1 VRLQDFWYSL
11 PGHFIAQTP
20 LPNRQESRL
29 LVYNRTNDG
38 IQHARF
44 FELQKY
50 LLPGDLLVINT
61 TRVIPARIYARKK
74 SGGKAEILLLNKLD
88 STRWEVLVGGKNI
101 GLGKELVITDKLNG
115 RIIAELDGA
124 QRVMEFS
131 APLEPMLL
139 EIGHTP
145 LPPYIHEKLDD
156 PERYQTIYARE
167 SGSAAAP
174 TAGLHFTPELLRDL
188 AVFGVEFAEVT
199 LHVGLDTFA
208 PVVEE
213 NIEDHKIH
221 SEWCE
226 ITAEN
231 AEKINTAIKSRR
243 RVIAVGTTTARTLET
258 AAQGEVVSV
267 FSGQTELFITPGY
280 RFRIVNAMITNFH
293 LPGST
298 LLMMVSAFAGRENIL
313 ACYQE
318 AIARQYRFYSF
329 GDAMLIL

>member
-1 VRLQDFWYSL
+1 MRLQDFWYSL

>member
-1 VRLQDFWYSL
+1 MRLQDFWYSL
-11 PGHFIAQTP
+11 PGHLIAQTP

-29 LVYNRTNDG
+29 LAYNRASNE

-44 FELQKY
+44 FELQRF
-50 LLPGDLLVINT
+50 LLPGDVLVINT
-61 TRVIPARIYARKK
+61 TRVIPSRIYARKK
-74 SGGKAEILLLNKLD
+74 SGGKAEILLLKKLD

-101 GLGKELVITDKLNG
+101 GLGKELIIKEKLTG
-115 RIIAELDGA
+115 RIMAELDGA

-131 APLEPMLL
+131 APLESMLS

-145 LPPYIHEKLDD
+145 LPPYIHEELDD
-156 PERYQTIYARE
+156 PERYQTIYARA

-174 TAGLHFTPELLRDL
+174 TAGLHFTPELMRDL
-188 AVFGVEFAEVT
+188 ADFGVEFAEIT
-199 LHVGLDTFA
+199 LHIGLDTFA

-213 NIEDHKIH
+213 KIEDHKIH

-231 AEKINTAIKSRR
+231 AERINMAIKSRR

-258 AAQGEVVSV
+258 AAQGEGVSA

-318 AIARQYRFYSF
+318 AIAQQYRFYSF
-329 GDAMLIL
+329 GDAMLLY